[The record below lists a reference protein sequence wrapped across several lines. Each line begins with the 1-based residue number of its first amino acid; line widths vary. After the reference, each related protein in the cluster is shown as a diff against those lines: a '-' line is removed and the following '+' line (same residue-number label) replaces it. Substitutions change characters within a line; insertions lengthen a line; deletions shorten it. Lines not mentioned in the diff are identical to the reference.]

1 MHESKFIELKGETDN
16 SKINCLILAVD
27 RTRQK
32 KNPKTKKHTTPPQT
46 GKDTEILNYTITTVY
61 STILNEDR
69 IFVLSKSTWLDL
81 QRDVMK

>member
-32 KNPKTKKHTTPPQT
+32 KPPKQKNTQPHPKLAKTQ
-46 GKDTEILNYTITTVY
+46 K
-61 STILNEDR
+61 
-69 IFVLSKSTWLDL
+69 F
-81 QRDVMK
+81 